1 MTSTFPERTGPDGLT
16 FRPLSSVADY
26 DACIEIQ
33 RLTWGR
39 DFSDVV
45 PLSILKITQKTG
57 GVVAGAFTGD
67 GRMHGYVYGLTG
79 LRDGQAFHWS
89 HMLAVTLAGRDL
101 GLGTRLKLYQ
111 RECLLPLGIEEV
123 QWTYDPLESRN
134 AHLNFNHLGVG
145 VAEYVED
152 MYEGE
157 MGSDLAEGIG
167 SDRFVV
173 SWRIASERVAL
184 ALSDKRAGSEEPF
197 RDAPV
202 VNPDGVIGELPAAP
216 RVRVEIPESIQDVKV
231 ERPEA
236 ATAWREST
244 RLAFTTRPNAG
255 PSLLLVEDDDAT
267 RAAVRRDLVARGYRV
282 EAFYRDRA
290 AGRCYYGLE
299 SQ

>member
-1 MTSTFPERTGPDGLT
+1 MTSTFPHRTDPDGLT
-16 FRPLSSVADY
+16 FRPLASVADFE
-26 DACIEIQ
+26 ACIEIQ
-33 RLTWGR
+33 RQTWGR

-45 PLSILKITQKTG
+45 PLSILKIAQKTG
-57 GVVAGAFTGD
+57 GIVAGAFTVD
-67 GRMHGYVYGLTG
+67 GRMLGYVFGLTG
-79 LRDGQAFHWS
+79 VRSDRGDRGDRDSQPFHWS
-89 HMLAVTLAGRDL
+89 HMLAVTPAGRDL

-111 RECLLPLGIEEV
+111 RECLLGLGIEEV

-145 VAEYVED
+145 VAEYVEN

-157 MGSDLAEGIG
+157 MGSELAQGIG
-167 SDRFVV
+167 SDRFIV

-184 ALSDKRAGSEEPF
+184 ALRDKRAGSAEPF
-197 RDAPV
+197 REAPV
-202 VNPDGVIGELPAAP
+202 VNPDGVIEMGELPAAS
-216 RVRVEIPESIQDVKV
+216 RVRVEIPENIQAVKA

-244 RLAFTTRPNAG
+244 RHAFETY
-255 PSLLLVEDDDAT
+255 L
-267 RAAVRRDLVARGYRV
+267 ARGHRV

>member
-1 MTSTFPERTGPDGLT
+1 MTKSARAMTPTFPERTDPDGLT
-16 FRPLSSVADY
+16 FRPLSSVADF

-45 PLSILKITQKTG
+45 PLSILKIAQKTG
-57 GVVAGAFTGD
+57 GIAAGVFTVD
-67 GRMHGYVYGLTG
+67 GRMLGYVFGLTG
-79 LRDGQAFHWS
+79 VRGDRDGRPFHWS
-89 HMLAVTLAGRDL
+89 HMLAGRDL

-111 RECLLPLGIEEV
+111 RECLLGLGVEEV

-157 MGSDLAEGIG
+157 MGSELAHGIG
-167 SDRFVV
+167 SDRFIV

-184 ALSDKRAGSEEPF
+184 ALRDKRAGSEEPF
-197 RDAPV
+197 REAPV
-202 VNPDGVIGELPAAP
+202 VNPDGALGDLPGAP
-216 RVRVEIPESIQDVKV
+216 RVRVEIPENIQAVKA
-231 ERPEA
+231 EQPEA
-236 ATAWREST
+236 AAAWREST
-244 RLAFTTRPNAG
+244 RAAFETY
-255 PSLLLVEDDDAT
+255 L
-267 RAAVRRDLVARGYRV
+267 ARGHRV
-282 EAFYRDRA
+282 ESFYRDRV

>member
-1 MTSTFPERTGPDGLT
+1 MTKSARAMTPTFPERTDPDGLT
-16 FRPLSSVADY
+16 FRPLSSVADF

-45 PLSILKITQKTG
+45 PLSILKIVQKTG
-57 GVVAGAFTGD
+57 GIAAGAFTVE
-67 GRMHGYVYGLTG
+67 GRLLGYVFGLTG
-79 LRDGQAFHWS
+79 VRGDREGRPFHWS
-89 HMLAVTLAGRDL
+89 HMLAVTPAGRDL

-157 MGSDLAEGIG
+157 MGSELAHGIG
-167 SDRFVV
+167 SDRFIV
-173 SWRIASERVAL
+173 SWRLASERVAL
-184 ALSDKRAGSEEPF
+184 ALRDKRAGADEPF
-197 RDAPV
+197 REAPV
-202 VNPDGVIGELPAAP
+202 VNPDGTVGDLPAAP
-216 RVRVEIPESIQDVKV
+216 RVRVEIPENIQAVKA
-231 ERPEA
+231 ERPA
-236 ATAWREST
+236 AAVAWREST
-244 RLAFTTRPNAG
+244 RAAFETY
-255 PSLLLVEDDDAT
+255 L
-267 RAAVRRDLVARGYRV
+267 ARGLTV

-290 AGRCYYGLE
+290 SGRCYYGLE
-299 SQ
+299 SP

>member
-1 MTSTFPERTGPDGLT
+1 MTTTFPDRTDPDGLT
-16 FRPLSSVADY
+16 FRPLSSVADFE
-26 DACIEIQ
+26 ACIEIQ
-33 RLTWGR
+33 RQTWGR

-45 PLSILKITQKTG
+45 PLSILKISQKTG
-57 GVVAGAFTGD
+57 GIVAGAFTGD
-67 GRMHGYVYGLTG
+67 GHMLGYVYGLTG
-79 LRDGQAFHWS
+79 LREGQPFHWS
-89 HMLAVTLAGRDL
+89 HMLAVTPAGRDL

-167 SDRFVV
+167 SDRFIV
-173 SWRIASERVAL
+173 SWRIASERVAR
-184 ALSDKRAGSEEPF
+184 ALRDKRAGSEEPF
-197 RDAPV
+197 REVPV
-202 VNPDGVIGELPAAP
+202 VNPDGVIGILPEAP
-216 RVRVEIPESIQDVKV
+216 RVRIEIPENIQAVKT

-236 ATAWREST
+236 AMAWREST
-244 RLAFTTRPNAG
+244 RVAFEAY
-255 PSLLLVEDDDAT
+255 L
-267 RAAVRRDLVARGYRV
+267 ARGLCV

-290 AGRCYYGLE
+290 EGRCYYGLE